1 MESESEKLYEITAY
15 TENQVGLLSSVAGI
29 FTRRSINIEKLLVYP
44 SKIEGIHKFKILART
59 TEKNA
64 RAVVLQ
70 MEKRVDVVRA
80 FYQEDNER
88 SFREIVSVG
97 RFLKERENNNKQQ

>member
-1 MESESEKLYEITAY
+1 MESEKLYEITAY

-70 MEKRVDVVRA
+70 MEKRVDVVKT
-80 FYQEDNER
+80 FYQEDSER
-88 SFREIVSVG
+88 SFMEIVSVG
-97 RFLKERENNNKQQ
+97 RFLKERENKQ

>member
-1 MESESEKLYEITAY
+1 MESEKLYEITAY

-70 MEKRVDVVRA
+70 MEKRVDVVKA
-80 FYQEDNER
+80 FYQEDNKR

>member
-1 MESESEKLYEITAY
+1 MENEKLYEITAY

-44 SKIEGIHKFKILART
+44 SKIDGIHKFKILART

-97 RFLKERENNNKQQ
+97 RFLKEREQTVKNR

>member
-1 MESESEKLYEITAY
+1 MENEKLYEITAY

-44 SKIEGIHKFKILART
+44 SKIDGIHKFKILART

-97 RFLKERENNNKQQ
+97 RFLKERENKQ

>member
-1 MESESEKLYEITAY
+1 MESEKLNEITAY

-44 SKIEGIHKFKILART
+44 SKIDGIHKFKILART

-97 RFLKERENNNKQQ
+97 RFLKEREQTIKNR

>member
-1 MESESEKLYEITAY
+1 MESEKLYEITAY

-80 FYQEDNER
+80 FYQEDKER

-97 RFLKERENNNKQQ
+97 RFLKEREQTVKNR

>member
-1 MESESEKLYEITAY
+1 MESEKLYEITAY

-44 SKIEGIHKFKILART
+44 SKIDGIHKFKILART

-70 MEKRVDVVRA
+70 MEKRVDVVKA

-88 SFREIVSVG
+88 SFMEIVSVG

>member
-1 MESESEKLYEITAY
+1 MESEKLYEITAY

-44 SKIEGIHKFKILART
+44 SKIDGIHKFKILART

-70 MEKRVDVVRA
+70 MEKRVDVVKA

-88 SFREIVSVG
+88 SFMEIVSVG
-97 RFLKERENNNKQQ
+97 RFLKERE

>member
-44 SKIEGIHKFKILART
+44 SKIDGIHKFKILART

>member
-1 MESESEKLYEITAY
+1 MESEKLYEITAY

-70 MEKRVDVVRA
+70 MEKRVDVVKA

-88 SFREIVSVG
+88 SFMEIVSVG
-97 RFLKERENNNKQQ
+97 RFLKERENKQ

>member
-1 MESESEKLYEITAY
+1 MESEKLYEITAY

-44 SKIEGIHKFKILART
+44 SKIDGIHKFKILART

-70 MEKRVDVVRA
+70 MEKRVDVVKA

-97 RFLKERENNNKQQ
+97 RFLKERENKQ

>member
-1 MESESEKLYEITAY
+1 MESEKLYEITAY

-44 SKIEGIHKFKILART
+44 SKIDGIHKFKILART

-70 MEKRVDVVRA
+70 IEKRVDVVRA

-97 RFLKERENNNKQQ
+97 RFLKERENKQ

>member
-1 MESESEKLYEITAY
+1 MESEKLYEITAY

-97 RFLKERENNNKQQ
+97 RFLKEREQTVKNR

>member
-1 MESESEKLYEITAY
+1 METERLYEITAY

-70 MEKRVDVVRA
+70 MEKRVDVVKA
-80 FYQEDNER
+80 FYQEDSER
-88 SFREIVSVG
+88 SFMEIVSVG
-97 RFLKERENNNKQQ
+97 RFLKERENKQ

>member
-1 MESESEKLYEITAY
+1 MENEKLYEITAY
-15 TENQVGLLSSVAGI
+15 TENQVGLLSYVAGI

-44 SKIEGIHKFKILART
+44 SKIDGIHKFKILART

-97 RFLKERENNNKQQ
+97 RFLKERENKQ

>member
-97 RFLKERENNNKQQ
+97 RFLKEREQTVKNR

>member
-1 MESESEKLYEITAY
+1 MENEKLYEITAY

-97 RFLKERENNNKQQ
+97 RFLKERENKQ

>member
-1 MESESEKLYEITAY
+1 MTGSNMEIDQLYEITAY

-44 SKIEGIHKFKILART
+44 SKIDGIHKFKILART

-70 MEKRVDVVRA
+70 MEKRVDVVKA

-97 RFLKERENNNKQQ
+97 RFLKERENKQ

>member
-1 MESESEKLYEITAY
+1 MESEKLYEITAY

-44 SKIEGIHKFKILART
+44 SKIDGIHKFKILART

-70 MEKRVDVVRA
+70 MEKRVDVVKA
-80 FYQEDNER
+80 FY
-88 SFREIVSVG
+88 
-97 RFLKERENNNKQQ
+97 KEYEGEQLLTTPHFDQVQLATVAELLNIE

>member
-1 MESESEKLYEITAY
+1 MESEKLYEITAY

-44 SKIEGIHKFKILART
+44 SKIEGIHKFMILART

>member
-1 MESESEKLYEITAY
+1 MESEKLYEITAY

-97 RFLKERENNNKQQ
+97 RFLKEREQTGKNR

>member
-1 MESESEKLYEITAY
+1 MESEKLYEITAY

-44 SKIEGIHKFKILART
+44 SKIDGIHKFKILART

-70 MEKRVDVVRA
+70 MEKRVDVVKA

-88 SFREIVSVG
+88 SFMEIVSVG
-97 RFLKERENNNKQQ
+97 RFLKERENKQ

>member
-1 MESESEKLYEITAY
+1 MENEKLYEITAY

-59 TEKNA
+59 SEKNA

-70 MEKRVDVVRA
+70 MEKRVDVVKA

-88 SFREIVSVG
+88 SFMEIVSVG
-97 RFLKERENNNKQQ
+97 RFLKERENKQ

>member
-1 MESESEKLYEITAY
+1 MESEKLYEITAY

-29 FTRRSINIEKLLVYP
+29 FTRRSINIERLLVYP

-70 MEKRVDVVRA
+70 MEKRVDVVKA

-97 RFLKERENNNKQQ
+97 RFLKERENKQ

>member
-1 MESESEKLYEITAY
+1 MESEKLYEITAY

-97 RFLKERENNNKQQ
+97 RFLKERENKQ

>member
-1 MESESEKLYEITAY
+1 MESEKLYEIMAY

-44 SKIEGIHKFKILART
+44 SKIDGIHKFKILART

-70 MEKRVDVVRA
+70 MEKRVDVVKA

-88 SFREIVSVG
+88 SFMEIVSVG
-97 RFLKERENNNKQQ
+97 RFLKERENKQ

>member
-1 MESESEKLYEITAY
+1 MESEKLYEITAY

-44 SKIEGIHKFKILART
+44 SKIDGIHKFKILART

-70 MEKRVDVVRA
+70 MEKRVDVVKA
-80 FYQEDNER
+80 FFQEDNER